1 MGALRDLPLLVVVI
15 AATGLCMVVPM
26 AFGLATGDRVLAA
39 AFAQSGAVV
48 LLVAVLLGVATA
60 QYRPRNIVRAQF
72 LSLLGAFAV
81 VPLLAA
87 LPMAGPLSTPLLGD
101 EMVARSH
108 LGTTGWR
115 FYDAWF
121 EMVSSFTTTGA
132 TLIDRP
138 ASVSAGFHLWR
149 ALIGWMGGFFVLWTA
164 IALLAPVNLGGVE
177 VETGRPPGR
186 ALASTG
192 PAPVAGGQ
200 GLRFSGRVLPDRA
213 GAQGRTDPGDARTE
227 AGARLWLSARH
238 LVPVYLGLTLGLWI
252 ALILAGDTPFVAACH
267 AMSALATSG
276 ISPVGGL
283 QNAPSGRAGEVL
295 ILLCF
300 VFAFTRHALPGR
312 IYREGG
318 HRLRNDHELRVALS
332 IIALMTLVLFARQF
346 LGAAGRGAGND
357 ALAALGAM
365 WGSAFTLASFLS
377 TTGFVS
383 GDWAGTRLWSGLP
396 PPGLALAG
404 LAFLGG
410 GVATTAGGVRLL
422 RIYALY
428 RHSAHEMQKLLHPSL
443 VGGRGNEA
451 RRIRTEGAY
460 AAWLA
465 LMLLLGAL
473 ALFLAALSIAG
484 VDFEPA
490 LILTVAAL
498 STTGPLADMVTAGPI
513 RYSDLSDTVRGIL
526 AGAMVIGRLEL
537 LAVIALL
544 APSAWRS

>member
-1 MGALRDLPLLVVVI
+1 MVALRDLPLLVVVI
-15 AATGLCMVVPM
+15 AATGLAMFVPM

-39 AFAQSGAVV
+39 AFGQSGAVV
-48 LLVAVLLGVATA
+48 VLLAVLLGMATA
-60 QYRPRNIVRAQF
+60 QYRPKNLVRAQF

-101 EMVARSH
+101 EVVARSH
-108 LGTTGWR
+108 LGTTGWQ

-138 ASVSAGFHLWR
+138 DSVSAGFHLWR
-149 ALIGWMGGFFVLWTA
+149 ALVGWLGGFFVLWTA

-177 VETGRPPGR
+177 VETGLPPGR

-192 PAPVAGGQ
+192 PAPGPGGA
-200 GLRFSGRVLPDRA
+200 GLRIMGRLLSDR
-213 GAQGRTDPGDARTE
+213 GVAQGRPTRRDARDE
-227 AGARLWLSARH
+227 AGARLWLSARL
-238 LVPVYLGLTLGLWI
+238 LVPVYLGLTLSLWI
-252 ALILAGDTPFVAACH
+252 ALILAGDTPFVAVCH

-283 QNAPSGRAGEVL
+283 QNSPAGRAGEVL

-318 HRLRNDHELRVALS
+318 HRLRHDHELRAAL
-332 IIALMTLVLFARQF
+332 IVIGVMTLVLFLRQF
-346 LGAAGRGAGND
+346 VGAVGRDAGNE
-357 ALAALGAM
+357 ALAALRSL

-383 GDWAGTRLWSGLP
+383 GDWAGARLWSGLP
-396 PPGLALAG
+396 PPGLALAA

-422 RIYALY
+422 RVYALY
-428 RHSAHEMQKLLHPSL
+428 RHGTHEMEKLLNPSL
-443 VGGRGNEA
+443 VGGRGPEA
-451 RRIRTEGAY
+451 RRIRTDGAY

-465 LMLLLGAL
+465 LMLVLAAL
-473 ALFLAALSIAG
+473 AVVLGALSIAG

-513 RYSDLSDTVRGIL
+513 RYSDLSDPVRGIL
-526 AGAMVIGRLEL
+526 AGAMVVGRLEL

-544 APSAWRS
+544 APAAWRG